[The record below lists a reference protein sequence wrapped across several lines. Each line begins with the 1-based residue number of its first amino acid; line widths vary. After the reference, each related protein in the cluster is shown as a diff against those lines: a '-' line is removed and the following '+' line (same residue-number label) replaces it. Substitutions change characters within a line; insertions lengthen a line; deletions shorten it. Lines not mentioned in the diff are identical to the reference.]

1 MTDFQNL
8 GLSGPLLKA
17 LAAQNYQVP
26 TPIQARAIPVLLA
39 GRDLLGIAQTG
50 TGKTA
55 AFTLP
60 ILDRLAARGSRPQPA
75 TCHAL
80 ILSPTRE
87 LCSQIGNAIRE
98 YGRFSRLGVA
108 TVYGGVSINQQIR
121 AVRPGVDIVVATPG
135 RLIDLV
141 DRRALSFSQIEVFV
155 LDEADQM
162 LDLGFIHAIR
172 KITRHLPKRRQSMFF
187 SATMPREIAALAKE
201 L

>member
-1 MTDFQNL
+1 VTDFQNL

-39 GRDLLGIAQTG
+39 GGDLLGIAQTG

-60 ILDRLAARGSRPQPA
+60 ILDRLAARGSRPQPG

-87 LCSQIGNAIRE
+87 LCAQIGNAIRE

-121 AVRPGVDIVVATPG
+121 ALRP
-135 RLIDLV
+135 
-141 DRRALSFSQIEVFV
+141 
-155 LDEADQM
+155 
-162 LDLGFIHAIR
+162 
-172 KITRHLPKRRQSMFF
+172 
-187 SATMPREIAALAKE
+187 
-201 L
+201 